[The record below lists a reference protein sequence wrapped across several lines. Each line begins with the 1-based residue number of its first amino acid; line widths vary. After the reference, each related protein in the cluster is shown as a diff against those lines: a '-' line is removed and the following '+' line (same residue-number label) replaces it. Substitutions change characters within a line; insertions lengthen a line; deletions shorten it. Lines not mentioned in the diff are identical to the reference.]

1 MQELV
6 GRLTAVDA
14 EATETLKVIA
24 YFDALIHG
32 HATTEV
38 LLRGA
43 AILSGCA
50 AGQTVGGKTMRVDA
64 GGARAAAPLGD
75 WPSHAFEDG
84 GTVWI
89 ERSGAPHANDEMIL
103 ERLAIAAGI
112 VHERTSPAAASR
124 RALETIIDDQASA
137 EARSDAAKRLRLDP
151 QARYRIMATA
161 DTGSAALAA
170 RAAGVVVGTAYGPVR
185 ATLSDDA
192 HLPSDAEETSS
203 RQRAGIGIR
212 ATPASLTESWT
223 SALVALRLSSSRE
236 PVVDADDLGALLPLA
251 HAADASPHTMPDV
264 EALSHLTATHPGATS
279 LLEAIAGTESLRA
292 AGVET
297 GLHHSTVQTRAG
309 QYSDALGFD
318 IRSPRGRV
326 RLSLALAMHR
336 LETTRFDRA
345 SITTADAQ
353 RRNDS

>member
-50 AGQTVGGKTMRVDA
+50 AGQTVGGKSMRVDA
-64 GGARAAAPLGD
+64 SGVRAVAPPGE
-75 WPSHAFEDG
+75 WPSRSFEDG
-84 GTVWI
+84 GVVWI
-89 ERSGAPHANDEMIL
+89 ERSGPAHANDEMIL
-103 ERLAIAAGI
+103 ERLAIAVGI
-112 VHERTSPAAASR
+112 AHERTSPTAASR
-124 RALETIIDDQASA
+124 RALESLIDDQASA
-137 EARSDAAKRLRLDP
+137 EARSDAAKRLHLDP
-151 QARYRIMATA
+151 HTRYRIIATT
-161 DTGSAALAA
+161 DAAPTT
-170 RAAGVVVGTAYGPVR
+170 AAGRMPSVVVGTPHGAVR
-185 ATLSDDA
+185 AVLAEDA
-192 HLPSDAEETSS
+192 SS
-203 RQRAGIGIR
+203 RRRAGIGIR
-212 ATPASLTESWT
+212 CTPPSMPESWA
-223 SALVALRLSSSRE
+223 SALVALRLSSSRD
-236 PVVDADDLGALLPLA
+236 PVVDAADLGALLPLA
-251 HAADASPHTMPDV
+251 IAAEASALGMPDV
-264 EALSHLTATHPGATS
+264 AALTDLVATHPGAEV
-279 LLEAIAGTESLRA
+279 LLEAVTATDSLRA

-297 GLHHSTVQTRAG
+297 GLHHSTVQARAE

-336 LETTRFDRA
+336 LATSRFD
-345 SITTADAQ
+345 
-353 RRNDS
+353 

>member
-24 YFDALIHG
+24 YFDALVNG

-64 GGARAAAPLGD
+64 GGARAAGTLGD
-75 WPSHAFEDG
+75 WPSRSFEDG
-84 GTVWI
+84 GIVWI

-103 ERLAIAAGI
+103 ERLAIAVGI
-112 VHERTSPAAASR
+112 AHDRTSPAAASR
-124 RALETIIDDQASA
+124 RALETIIDDQTST
-137 EARSDAAKRLRLDP
+137 EARLDAAKRLCLDP
-151 QARYRIMATA
+151 QARYRVTATA
-161 DTGSAALAA
+161 DTGPGA
-170 RAAGVVVGTAYGPVR
+170 RADRPPGVVVGTAYGPVR
-185 ATLSDDA
+185 ATLADA
-192 HLPSDAEETSS
+192 GHVAGVPGDADETSTP
-203 RQRAGIGIR
+203 QRVGIGIP

-236 PVVDADDLGALLPLA
+236 PVIDAADLGALLVLA
-251 HAADASPHTMPDV
+251 RAADAAPHTMPDV
-264 EALSHLTATHPGATS
+264 ETLSHLMATRPGAAT
-279 LLEAIAGTESLRA
+279 LLYAIAGTESLRA
-292 AGVET
+292 ASAEA
-297 GLHHSTVQTRAG
+297 GLHHSTVQTRAD
-309 QYSDALGFD
+309 QYSHALGFD

-326 RLSLALAMHR
+326 RLALALALHR
-336 LETTRFDRA
+336 LETSRFD
-345 SITTADAQ
+345 
-353 RRNDS
+353 